1 MKMLTGDAVG
11 IARETARQL
20 GLGTNIYN
28 AERLGVTGAGEMPGS
43 EVNDFVEAAD
53 GFAEVFP
60 QHKYSVVEIL
70 QRRGYLVAMT
80 GDGVNDAASLKKA
93 DTGIAVEGAS
103 DAARSAA
110 DIVFLAPGLSA
121 IIDAIKTSRQI
132 FHRMYAYVVYRI
144 ALSIHLELFLG
155 LWMVIINETLDL
167 RLIVLLAI
175 FADIATLAI
184 AYDNASYSQLPVK
197 WNQPKLWGESI
208 ILGMILAAG
217 TWVTLGTMLLQG
229 EEGGVIQGWGSRDEV
244 LFLEITLTQSWL
256 ILVTRITGSMFSNR
270 PSALLAGAVL
280 VVDVTGS
287 LMARF
292 GAFGTPTSALT
303 ILRVWILA
311 FGVACVN
318 AMVYILLHNSEGFD
332 NLMHGRSL
340 RNKGKD
346 RSWEDFGK
354 LKPNVPKCPPQRTN
368 GSKALPCNA
377 WPPSMKEPIEEN
389 RNGQGPTQSMIE
401 CHDDGSCVICLL
413 LMHLNIDI

>member
-1 MKMLTGDAVG
+1 
-11 IARETARQL
+11 
-20 GLGTNIYN
+20 
-28 AERLGVTGAGEMPGS
+28 
-43 EVNDFVEAAD
+43 
-53 GFAEVFP
+53 
-60 QHKYSVVEIL
+60 
-70 QRRGYLVAMT
+70 
-80 GDGVNDAASLKKA
+80 
-93 DTGIAVEGAS
+93 
-103 DAARSAA
+103 
-110 DIVFLAPGLSA
+110 
-121 IIDAIKTSRQI
+121 
-132 FHRMYAYVVYRI
+132 
-144 ALSIHLELFLG
+144 
-155 LWMVIINETLDL
+155 MVIMNETLDL

-208 ILGMILAAG
+208 ILGFILAAG

-229 EEGGVIQGWGSRDEV
+229 DEGGVIQGWGSRDEV

-318 AMVYILLHNSEGFD
+318 AIVYILLHNSEGFD

-354 LKPNVPKCPPQRTN
+354 LKPNVLKCLPQRTN
-368 GSKALPCNA
+368 GSKVLPCNA
-377 WPPSMKEPIEEN
+377 WPPSMKEPLEEN
-389 RNGQGPTQSMIE
+389 RKGQGPAQSMIE
-401 CHDDGSCVICLL
+401 YHDDESCVICLL